1 MNQTENE
8 KKELFENTPVTKALM
23 TLAVPTIISQLIHLI
38 YSLADTFFVGRTG
51 NPYMIAGVSLAFNLF
66 IIGIPIANLF
76 GLGGGS
82 QIARMMGWGQ
92 NEEAKS
98 VSSYCF
104 WLTIA
109 VSLGYSLIV
118 LFFMEPILRFLGAS
132 EQTMPYCRQY
142 TTLVVVIG
150 TLPTCLSSVIAHLL
164 RNTGFSKQAS
174 MGLSGGGVLNI
185 ILDPLCMFVIFPKGM
200 EVFAAAFATLVS
212 NIIACAYLIFTFL
225 RCSSRAPLSLA
236 PAKLRELKKPHIK
249 QVYSVGVPSAILPGL
264 MDVANFVLFG
274 LMSSHGDLQ
283 LAAIGIV
290 TKAERLPNA
299 INLGISQGML
309 PLVAYNFA
317 AGNRERMNDVI
328 KTARRIG
335 LAIAAACIV
344 LYELLA
350 KPLCGVFLDTS
361 VGTEAAL
368 TLGFAVLFLRIRCLA
383 SPMQF
388 MNYYSSYCMQAVG
401 NGRST
406 LVHACIRVLAG
417 YIPFMYIGN
426 AIFGQIGLASAF
438 PVGETFGAI
447 VAAIIVARLF
457 KNTLTDIKD
466 E

>member
-1 MNQTENE
+1 MNQTELE
-8 KKELFENTPVTKALM
+8 KKELFENTPVAKALM
-23 TLAVPTIISQLIHLI
+23 TLSIPTIISQLIHLI

-66 IIGIPIANLF
+66 ILGIPIANLF

-92 NEEAKS
+92 NEEART

-104 WLTIA
+104 WMTIA
-109 VSLGYSLIV
+109 VSVSFSVIV
-118 LFFMEPILRFLGAS
+118 FAFMEPILNFLGAS

-142 TTLVVVIG
+142 TTLVVVLG

-212 NIIACAYLIFTFL
+212 NVIACIYLIAVFL
-225 RCSSRAPLSLA
+225 RCCSRAPLSLA
-236 PAKLRELKKPHIK
+236 PSKLREIKKPHVK

-309 PLVAYNFA
+309 PLVAYNYA
-317 AGNRERMNDVI
+317 SGNRERMQNVI

-335 LAIAAACIV
+335 LGTAVCCIA
-344 LYELLA
+344 LYQLLA

-361 VGTEAAL
+361 VAEEAAL

-401 NGRST
+401 NGKST
-406 LVHACIRVLAG
+406 LLHACVRVLGG

-426 AIFGQIGLASAF
+426 AVFGQIGLVSAF
-438 PVGETFGAI
+438 PIGETFGAI
-447 VAAIIVARLF
+447 VAAIIVSRLF
-457 KNTLTDIKD
+457 SNTLGEIRD